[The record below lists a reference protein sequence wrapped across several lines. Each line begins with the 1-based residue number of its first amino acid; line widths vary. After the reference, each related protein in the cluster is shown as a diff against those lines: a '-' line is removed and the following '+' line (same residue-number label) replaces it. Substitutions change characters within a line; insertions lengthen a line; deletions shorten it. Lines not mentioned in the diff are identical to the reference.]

1 MGQGV
6 VRHEWGVLNTA
17 STTFR
22 AAWLQRHE
30 LQFKAEGYCSL
41 TLPATAISPFLL
53 LPPHAPSPYSAT
65 APSPCLL
72 LPPFCPLC
80 MQASHSASIFPSTP
94 PKGKGKQVEPG
105 GVVAFEGL
113 VLLLGG

>member
-1 MGQGV
+1 
-6 VRHEWGVLNTA
+6 
-17 STTFR
+17 
-22 AAWLQRHE
+22 
-30 LQFKAEGYCSL
+30 
-41 TLPATAISPFLL
+41 
-53 LPPHAPSPYSAT
+53 
-65 APSPCLL
+65 
-72 LPPFCPLC
+72 